1 MYTLCWYNTGQEI
14 TEAIQPQSG
23 EYFSMQKIINIPI
36 LFLMLL
42 LPAQKEI
49 FLIGDSTVA
58 SYPQEEK
65 PMTGWGE
72 VIGSYFSRDL
82 RIYNYAKS
90 GASTKSFRD
99 EGLWDKVIGQLGKGD
114 YLFIQFGHN
123 DQKTEPQRHSD
134 PFTSYKSNLKAY
146 VREAE
151 SKGAIPVIVT
161 PPCRRRFRDG
171 ELIDTLGDY
180 PAAAREA
187 ADEADI
193 YLIDLHRSSF
203 LLLESLGKLK
213 SKNLFLHFG
222 PGKHRAYPDGRED
235 DTHFSRQGA
244 DEMARLVVKEIRNR
258 NMGLSDHLR
267 ERLPEE
273 H

>member
-1 MYTLCWYNTGQEI
+1 
-14 TEAIQPQSG
+14 
-23 EYFSMQKIINIPI
+23 MQRIFNIPI
-36 LFLMLL
+36 MLLMLL
-42 LPAQKEI
+42 LPMEKDI

-58 SYPQEEK
+58 SYPPEEK

-72 VIGSYFSRDL
+72 VIGSYFSKEVK
-82 RIYNYAKS
+82 IYNYAKS
-90 GASTKSFRD
+90 GASTNSFRD
-99 EGLWDKVIGQLGKGD
+99 EGLWDKVIGQLGEGD

-146 VREAE
+146 AREAE
-151 SKGAIPVIVT
+151 SKRAIPVIVT

-171 ELIDTLGDY
+171 KLIDTLGDY

-187 ADEADI
+187 ADEQDI
-193 YLIDLHRSSF
+193 PLIDLHRSSF
-203 LLLESLGKLK
+203 LLLERLGKLK

-235 DTHFSRQGA
+235 NTHFSRQGA
-244 DEMARLVVKEIRNR
+244 DVMARLVVREIRKQ
-258 NMGLSDHLR
+258 NMGLSDYLR
-267 ERLPEE
+267 DRPAEE
-273 H
+273 N